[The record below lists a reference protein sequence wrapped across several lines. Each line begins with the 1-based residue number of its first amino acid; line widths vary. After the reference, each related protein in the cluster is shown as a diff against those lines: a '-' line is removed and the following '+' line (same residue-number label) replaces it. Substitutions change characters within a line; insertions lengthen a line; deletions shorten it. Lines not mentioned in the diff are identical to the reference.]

1 MIEVIYSGETREP
14 KAQEKGILA
23 ALKNIRQIGN
33 AGKTKRIYVEDCVMG
48 FLERQMQK
56 KDPVVAALLGKE
68 SQENGVTYI
77 FVNGAL
83 LPEGIKVKGET
94 LDFSS
99 QAFLDLYEEA
109 ESYFPEREILGWYLP
124 AYEMI
129 GKYGAS
135 LGQNSRLFLL
145 EDPTES
151 EEIFY
156 LWEQNHLSKQG
167 GYYIYYQRNEEMK
180 AYMQKRKERTEE
192 NVSKR
197 KTWAVVEGSG
207 DVAEREQGDRIR
219 TSDKIQKGDRISKNT
234 ETARQKSTVRE
245 RQKGAFGGE
254 SSANKKPNA
263 SSVKNNTTARNSS
276 KVRDGAVAKST
287 WKEALK
293 SAFEKKEYEEF
304 VDDYEEMESS
314 GVFEISQPKLT
325 TFLYGASTVLAI
337 VVLVIGITLI
347 NNYEKMYEMQEAIET
362 IAMTITEVQNAEGEN
377 AEMDSNGGGKRK
389 TGAVPDSQQS
399 MGNDGETEGSR
410 SADGQESG
418 QVEVNESENQQIE
431 EKQTGGAEK
440 SQRDESGQ
448 ADEAEV
454 TGGQDAEATTA
465 QASQEDTEPRYYVIQ
480 EGDTLASISRK
491 MYQST
496 DKIEEIKQLN
506 EGIKENELNV
516 GQKIIL
522 P

>member
-33 AGKTKRIYVEDCVMG
+33 AGKTTRIYVEDCVMG

-56 KDPVVAALLGKE
+56 KDPQVATLLGKE
-68 SQENGVTYI
+68 SQENGITYI

-99 QAFLDLYEEA
+99 QAFLDLYEDA
-109 ESYFPEREILGWYLP
+109 EKYFPQSEILGWYLP

-156 LWEQNHLSKQG
+156 LWEQNHLLKQD
-167 GYYIYYQRNEEMK
+167 GYYIYYQRNEAMK
-180 AYMQKRKERTEE
+180 TYMQMRKEKAEE
-192 NVSKR
+192 RVSKR
-197 KTWAVVEGSG
+197 KTWAVVEGS
-207 DVAEREQGDRIR
+207 DEACEREQVERSKMPSKNDR
-219 TSDKIQKGDRISKNT
+219 TQKGDRVSQNAEAVYGKGTIDERTKRTAKENSIS
-234 ETARQKSTVRE
+234 
-245 RQKGAFGGE
+245 
-254 SSANKKPNA
+254 
-263 SSVKNNTTARNSS
+263 RNSVTT
-276 KVRDGAVAKST
+276 KNT

-293 SAFEKKEYEEF
+293 GAFEKKEYDDF
-304 VDDYEEMESS
+304 VDDYEEMEKS
-314 GVFEISQPKLT
+314 GAFDMSQPKLT

-337 VVLVIGITLI
+337 VVLVIGITLM

-362 IAMTITEVQNAEGEN
+362 IAMTITETQNGEG
-377 AEMDSNGGGKRK
+377 
-389 TGAVPDSQQS
+389 GAVEKNRGNIKGAIDDEQETESSQSGGEDSQEVTDQAEKTQTEEGQGIDEQANENGQLEGGQTS
-399 MGNDGETEGSR
+399 EKTEGGT
-410 SADGQESG
+410 AG
-418 QVEVNESENQQIE
+418 
-431 EKQTGGAEK
+431 EKQTTK
-440 SQRDESGQ
+440 
-448 ADEAEV
+448 
-454 TGGQDAEATTA
+454 
-465 QASQEDTEPRYYVIQ
+465 ASSIEDTVADLGHRYYVIQ

-491 MYQST
+491 MYQTT
-496 DKIEEIKQLN
+496 DKVEEIKQLN
-506 EGIKENELNV
+506 EGINENELNV

>member
-23 ALKNIRQIGN
+23 AMKNIRQIGN
-33 AGKTKRIYVEDCVMG
+33 AGKTTRIYVEDCVMG

-99 QAFLDLYEEA
+99 QAFLNLYEEA
-109 ESYFPEREILGWYLP
+109 EKYFPKSEILGWYLP

-135 LGQNSRLFLL
+135 LGQNNRLFLL

-156 LWEQNHLSKQG
+156 LWEQKHLSKQG

-180 AYMQKRKERTEE
+180 AYMQTRKEKAEE

-207 DVAEREQGDRIR
+207 EVPQKEQVDRSKKSNR
-219 TSDKIQKGDRISKNT
+219 TTSELVDKNNSSIKNSVRTKNT
-234 ETARQKSTVRE
+234 WKDAL
-245 RQKGAFGGE
+245 KGAF
-254 SSANKKPNA
+254 
-263 SSVKNNTTARNSS
+263 
-276 KVRDGAVAKST
+276 
-287 WKEALK
+287 
-293 SAFEKKEYEEF
+293 EKRENDDF
-304 VDDYEEMESS
+304 VDDYEEMEKTDA
-314 GVFEISQPKLT
+314 FEISQPKLT

-362 IAMTITEVQNAEGEN
+362 IAMTITEAQNAETVT
-377 AEMDSNGGGKRK
+377 AEDDDINIEGIAESE
-389 TGAVPDSQQS
+389 Q
-399 MGNDGETEGSR
+399 ETENS
-410 SADGQESG
+410 QT
-418 QVEVNESENQQIE
+418 ESE
-431 EKQTGGAEK
+431 G
-440 SQRDESGQ
+440 SQETAGQ
-448 ADEAEV
+448 AAE
-454 TGGQDAEATTA
+454 GQDAEEQTDENTQMQSGQAGEEVDDDTSSEDQSAEATD
-465 QASQEDTEPRYYVIQ
+465 SEDTVADSGHRYYVIQ

-491 MYQST
+491 MYQTT